1 MARRNP
7 PPRPPRVVRL
17 GTAAVVVA
25 LGAAVVVALSGALTP
40 PIARAEPAPDLAR
53 ARELYRSA
61 EAAMRDGRYDDAARD
76 YGAAYEV
83 SADPALFYKIGRASE
98 RAGKCD
104 VALIYYARYL
114 REGKPT
120 EPFTALT
127 RERIAACGG
136 DRAGSGSTGAGSDAT
151 GSAGGAAAGPAAGT
165 GTTATRDGTGRAS
178 SSSAGDATGAS
189 SSASPGPAGAAHGGP
204 ASAHAGSSPPGASP
218 GSAGGAATSTGATG
232 AEGSAAPPEGPAVAG
247 PAAGSG
253 SAAAALIPPTREKVA
268 WLMGGGAIAL
278 VTLGGVLAYAASSSE
293 NDVRD
298 LYAGFAGQP
307 PMFDAQTRKR
317 YDDLVDQGR
326 RYQHLSWAAFGL
338 AGAAAVGVA
347 VLFTVG
353 RGDEPAPPRAP
364 AVTPVVG
371 PRGAGVSVRF

>member
-17 GTAAVVVA
+17 GAAAAVIVA
-25 LGAAVVVALSGALTP
+25 SGLGAAVGVAPGGAIGP
-40 PIARAEPAPDLAR
+40 PIVRAEPAPDLAR
-53 ARELYRSA
+53 ARELYQSA
-61 EAAMRDGRYDDAARD
+61 EAAMEDGRYDDAARD
-76 YGAAYEV
+76 YGAAYEL

-104 VALIYYARYL
+104 VALSYYARYL

-120 EPFTALT
+120 EQFTALT
-127 RERIAACGG
+127 RERMAACGG
-136 DRAGSGSTGAGSDAT
+136 DRAGGSAGAGSDAA
-151 GSAGGAAAGPAAGT
+151 GSAGGAAGPAG
-165 GTTATRDGTGRAS
+165 GGPTATGAAS
-178 SSSAGDATGAS
+178 SQASGAGAGSATGAS
-189 SSASPGPAGAAHGGP
+189 SSASSGPAGATQR
-204 ASAHAGSSPPGASP
+204 SAAPSSAGSPPSGAGP
-218 GSAGGAATSTGATG
+218 GSAGSAAASTAATG
-232 AEGSAAPPEGPAVAG
+232 AERTAPPASPAGGPAT
-247 PAAGSG
+247 GSG
-253 SAAAALIPPTREKVA
+253 SSAAALIPPTREKIA

-326 RYQHLSWAAFGL
+326 NYQHLSWAAFGL
-338 AGAAAVGVA
+338 GGAAAVGAA
-347 VLFTVG
+347 VLFALG
-353 RGDEPAPPRAP
+353 RGDEPGPPHAP